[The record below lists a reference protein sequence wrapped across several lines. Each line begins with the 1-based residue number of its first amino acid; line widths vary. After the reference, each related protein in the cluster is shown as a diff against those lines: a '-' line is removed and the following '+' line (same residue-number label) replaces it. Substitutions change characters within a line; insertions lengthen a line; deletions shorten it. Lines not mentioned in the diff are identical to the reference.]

1 MAIEKGKNLRI
12 RVIDEKNGGVVQS
25 QSVEA
30 NILFAILEKLEEI
43 RVGVI
48 NVEIAVEKEKL

>member
-1 MAIEKGKNLRI
+1 MLIEKNDNLSI
-12 RVIDEKNGGVVQS
+12 KITSKKGGHIKS

-30 NILFAILEKLEEI
+30 NLLFAILEKLEEI

-48 NVEIAVEKEKL
+48 DVEIAVEKEKL

>member
-1 MAIEKGKNLRI
+1 MFIKKGKNLHI
-12 RVIDEKNGGVVQS
+12 KIEGKDGGIIKS

-43 RVGVI
+43 RTGLI
-48 NVEIAVEKEKL
+48 DVEIAVEKEKL